1 MVKKRVRKRK
11 PRKKKTEREFEKKEE
26 KPFNSIKNIKNKKL
40 LLIFGVFILLT
51 FAGFTYFRGQKTTS
65 SFVFFKDSQ
74 GVEKGEF
81 FIGEEIFIE
90 VEDLDKNKNSSSA
103 ENISVSLSVPQTG
116 DLEVLSLSETSK
128 DTGVFESS
136 IASVFTLEG
145 VSNNGMLE
153 VVGESHVILTYIDEK
168 DPQDVSRKEAL
179 IKLPSTKSQIRFIDE
194 KGEERDFYPI
204 GQEIF
209 VQVSDFD
216 ENQNPEVSE
225 EIEVI
230 IYYMDTLDSEIIEL
244 LEVGPNAGIFVS
256 KGILSAL
263 SQEGFLNNGT
273 LEVSEQDEILVR
285 YLDKD
290 DPRDFS
296 VDVTLVAKSEK
307 PKPSK
312 RFAIIQTNL
321 GTIKVELFYDK
332 APLTT
337 FNFTELA
344 RRGFYD
350 GTIFHRVIKEFI
362 IQGGGF
368 EPGMVSRES
377 PFGAI
382 LLEINPELKHVDG
395 ALGMARAQDPNSATS
410 QFYICDSA
418 QPSLDGNYAVF
429 GRVVEGMDVVR
440 LIASVE
446 TGTLNEFSDVPLG
459 EVLII
464 SITIVES

>member
-1 MVKKRVRKRK
+1 V
-11 PRKKKTEREFEKKEE
+11 
-26 KPFNSIKNIKNKKL
+26 
-40 LLIFGVFILLT
+40 
-51 FAGFTYFRGQKTTS
+51 
-65 SFVFFKDSQ
+65 
-74 GVEKGEF
+74 
-81 FIGEEIFIE
+81 
-90 VEDLDKNKNSSSA
+90 
-103 ENISVSLSVPQTG
+103 SVPQTG

-128 DTGVFESS
+128 DTGVFRSS

-153 VVGESHVILTYIDEK
+153 VVGKSHVILTYVDET
-168 DPQDVSRKEAL
+168 DPQDVSRAEAL

-194 KGEERDFYPI
+194 KGEEMDFYPT

-216 ENQNPEVSE
+216 ENQNPEVLG

-244 LEVGPNAGIFVS
+244 LEVGPNTGVFVS
-256 KGILSAL
+256 KGIPSAL

-296 VDVTLVAKSEK
+296 VDVALVAESEK

-337 FNFTELA
+337 FNFIELA

-350 GTIFHRVIKEFI
+350 GLIFHRVIKEFI

-368 EPGMVSRES
+368 EPEMTVRES

-382 LLEINPELKHVDG
+382 LLEINPELKHIDG